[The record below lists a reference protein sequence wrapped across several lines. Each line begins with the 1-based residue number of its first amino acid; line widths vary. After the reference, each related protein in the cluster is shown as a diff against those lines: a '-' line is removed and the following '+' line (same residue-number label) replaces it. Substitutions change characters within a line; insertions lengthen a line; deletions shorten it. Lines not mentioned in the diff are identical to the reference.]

1 MPSRVAY
8 VGIRVPQP
16 NFGRGGPRVVG
27 VIRNGEKR
35 TLTLADERYLHQE
48 SFEWGYDG
56 GGPALLAQAILNDY
70 LGIEVDL
77 LVARNVHARSRR
89 APPVGVRTRRVQR
102 RPVAQRS
109 VRVLVARRS
118 AGFAVAVGVRRRGA
132 RVGLAG
138 SHGKQKSADDV
149 GLTNLEL

>member
-1 MPSRVAY
+1 MPSGVAY
-8 VGIRVPQP
+8 VGIRGPQP
-16 NFGRGGPRVVG
+16 AYGHGGARVVG

-77 LVARNVHARSRR
+77 LVARMFMREV
-89 APPVGVRTRRVQR
+89 
-102 RPVAQRS
+102 
-109 VRVLVARRS
+109 VARLPSEFELDGRDVARWLS
-118 AGFAVAVGVRRRGA
+118 DRFASSLRDEA
-132 RVGLAG
+132 RASL
-138 SHGKQKSADDV
+138 
-149 GLTNLEL
+149 